1 MVKGKHI
8 LVGVSGGIAAYKMA
22 ETVSRLCK
30 LGAEVKVCM
39 TEAATQFILPL
50 TLQTL
55 SKNPVA
61 VDLFAEPKAWEVAH
75 ISLAQWADA
84 VLLAPATANLIGKLA
99 NGIADDMLTTTV
111 MAATAPVVLAPAM
124 NVNMYHNPMV
134 QRNLQLLSDVAGY
147 TVLQP
152 DSGLLA
158 CGAVGDGR
166 MPEPEQLVEEICAA
180 LSPKDWA
187 GRRVLVTAGSTREP
201 LDPVRYITNHS
212 SGKMGYALARAARYR
227 GAEVTLITGPAAV
240 RPPMGVTVV
249 DVTTA
254 QEMCA
259 AVLVQLPAC
268 DVLLMAAAVGDYR
281 PAQQAEQKIK
291 KGGALSLPLT
301 QNPDI
306 LEAVSKHKTPAQT
319 IVGFCMET
327 ENLLQSA
334 ADKLKRK
341 QLDYIA
347 ANSLTDPEAG
357 FGGDNNTIT
366 ILDKSGGQLCLP
378 NMSKW
383 EAANRM
389 LDVICGKENI
399 Q

>member
-39 TEAATQFILPL
+39 TEAATQFIPPL

-187 GRRVLVTAGSTREP
+187 ERRVLVTAGPTREP

-240 RPPMGVTVV
+240 RPPAGVTVV
-249 DVTTA
+249 DVITA
-254 QEMCA
+254 QEMCD
-259 AVLVQLPAC
+259 AVLAQLPAC
-268 DVLLMAAAVGDYR
+268 DVLLMAAAVGDYC
-281 PAQQAEQKIK
+281 PAQQAEHKIK
-291 KGGALSLPLT
+291 KDGALSLPLT

-327 ENLLQSA
+327 ENLLQNA

-383 EAANRM
+383 EAANRL
-389 LDVICGKENI
+389 LDVVCGKENI